1 MLILTLDFCLFF
13 PFIVKFKK
21 STEKEP
27 IVRKSLF
34 ALKHDLLRVK
44 CLIHGKLK
52 NINVTESSTHM
63 LSTLGKCQACLKLDL
78 FE

>member
-1 MLILTLDFCLFF
+1 M
-13 PFIVKFKK
+13 
-21 STEKEP
+21 
-27 IVRKSLF
+27 RKSLF

-44 CLIHGKLK
+44 CLIHGTLK